1 MKYSEIR
8 HRHKALFAVLG
19 AVTLLSMGMVIGFVV
34 LLSGA
39 MSTAATTQHFGITH
53 RLLELGLRFSVNA
66 AAARIDAPAL
76 NDPAMLAVGSGCFR
90 EHCVQCHG
98 APGTA
103 PMAAATGLLPTP
115 NSLAESA
122 REWSP
127 AALYYITRKGVR
139 MTGMPAW
146 EFRISEAGLWSTVA
160 FLRTLPSLT
169 KAEYRALESASAAPC
184 PRQLGSN
191 TAAMTE
197 DAEVLLRQYACHS
210 CHRID
215 GVVGPD
221 TYLGPPLDD
230 WARRKYIAG
239 TLPNTEANLILW
251 LTQPSAVSPDT
262 LMPDL
267 AVTPNHARAMAR
279 LLLSQD

>member
-1 MKYSEIR
+1 VKYSEIR
-8 HRHKALFAVLG
+8 HRHKVLFATLG
-19 AVTLLSMGMVIGFVV
+19 ALTLLSIGIVIGFVV

-66 AAARIDAPAL
+66 AASGIEAPAL
-76 NDPAMLAVGSGCFR
+76 DDPVLIDVGLGCFR
-90 EHCVQCHG
+90 EHCEQCHG
-98 APGTA
+98 APA
-103 PMAAATGLLPTP
+103 VPPMAAARGLLPTP

-146 EFRISEAGLWSTVA
+146 EFRISETGLWSTVA

-169 KAEYRALESASAAPC
+169 RAEYQALGSAPAPPC
-184 PRQLGSN
+184 PRQPGAN
-191 TAAMTE
+191 AAASFE
-197 DAEVLLRQYACHS
+197 DADVLLRQYACHS
-210 CHRID
+210 CHRIE

-221 TYLGPPLDD
+221 TYLGPPLED
-230 WARRKYIAG
+230 WPQRKYIAG

-251 LTQPSAVSPDT
+251 LTEPSAVSPHT

-267 AVTPNHARAMAR
+267 EVTPGHARAIAR
-279 LLLSQD
+279 WLLSQD